1 MTCWYSYVLVQK
13 KTMTLNIMAAEHGD
27 CLSAINQLLTSFHV
41 VRVNPN
47 AAMIQQDRQIMP
59 QTYPQKVLGF
69 KGLALYQQIRL
80 GYSFGTE
87 VSQYIYIYIFIY
99 YIILYYIILHNNNT
113 LFETTCSH
121 QGTCKAQRP
130 ISSHFEGLDTA
141 GIQPPSYGKQSM
153 YVTLDPFQ

>member
-1 MTCWYSYVLVQK
+1 
-13 KTMTLNIMAAEHGD
+13 MTLNIMAAEHGD

-87 VSQYIYIYIFIY
+87 VSQYIYIYFGMIMVA
-99 YIILYYIILHNNNT
+99 LT
-113 LFETTCSH
+113 LLGFHGDFLVATTW
-121 QGTCKAQRP
+121 
-130 ISSHFEGLDTA
+130 
-141 GIQPPSYGKQSM
+141 
-153 YVTLDPFQ
+153 